1 MLSNKGFD
9 LWAEGYDKAV
19 GLSEEE
25 NTYPFAGYKN
35 LLAAIYKNVLK
46 KEKPD
51 VLDIGFGTGTLTA
64 KLYEMGCNIYGQDF
78 SQRMIE
84 LAREKMPDAHLYQG
98 DFSQGI
104 VKPLLETSYD
114 FIIATYSLHHLTDDE
129 KVVFIKNLM
138 ELLKEDGTILIG
150 DVAFLTREELETCR
164 REAGSAWD
172 KDEIYFVADELQKT
186 FPEMEFT
193 RISYCAGILSF
204 KK

>member
-1 MLSNKGFD
+1 
-9 LWAEGYDKAV
+9 
-19 GLSEEE
+19 
-25 NTYPFAGYKN
+25 
-35 LLAAIYKNVLK
+35 
-46 KEKPD
+46 
-51 VLDIGFGTGTLTA
+51 
-64 KLYEMGCNIYGQDF
+64 
-78 SQRMIE
+78 MIE
-84 LAREKMPDAHLYQG
+84 LAREKMPNAHLYQG

-129 KVVFIKNLM
+129 KVVFIKNLKG
-138 ELLKEDGTILIG
+138 LLKEDGTIFIG

-172 KDEIYFVADELQKT
+172 EDEIYFVADELQKT
-186 FPEMEFT
+186 FPEMEFN